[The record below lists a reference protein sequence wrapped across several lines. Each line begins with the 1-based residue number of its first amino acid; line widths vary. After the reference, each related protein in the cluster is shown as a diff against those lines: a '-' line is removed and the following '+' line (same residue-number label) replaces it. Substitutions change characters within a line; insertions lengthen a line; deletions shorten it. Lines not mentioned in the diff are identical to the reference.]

1 MSDTRVSRRRSV
13 RTLGRFSRGASARRV
28 ERGVRSCDPGGQ
40 VASRVPRGR
49 ASSRRREGT
58 EGPQGERKIFAR
70 VPELGSLALGLSRAP
85 MARARSRRA
94 RHRRAHAVQTTR
106 TRDLRGQRCP
116 TEASRAVAP
125 KRARSST
132 SSGAPG
138 RAREGAREGGKHRK
152 AGNLPGTRRLG
163 NAAHL
168 PQKNP
173 KLASSRQSRSR
184 QATPLPSR
192 PYAAVST
199 QARDPS
205 PSPLRALLGVT
216 EGHRRSGASFGEREM
231 PFGVLVF
238 LSLNTHTQLSMRFEG
253 SSCPRPSPSECFSF
267 LQVYASEPMNLRRF
281 FRVATSLKKIYS
293 IADFP
298 FRQSSQ

>member
-85 MARARSRRA
+85 IARARSRRA

-106 TRDLRGQRCP
+106 TRDLRGHRCP
-116 TEASRAVAP
+116 REASRAVAP

-152 AGNLPGTRRLG
+152 AGNLPGTHR
-163 NAAHL
+163 
-168 PQKNP
+168 
-173 KLASSRQSRSR
+173 
-184 QATPLPSR
+184 
-192 PYAAVST
+192 
-199 QARDPS
+199 ARKRGAPS
-205 PSPLRALLGVT
+205 PREPQTGLLEAVPQPSGYPLT
-216 EGHRRSGASFGEREM
+216 
-231 PFGVLVF
+231 
-238 LSLNTHTQLSMRFEG
+238 
-253 SSCPRPSPSECFSF
+253 
-267 LQVYASEPMNLRRF
+267 
-281 FRVATSLKKIYS
+281 VATLRGGFY
-293 IADFP
+293 P
-298 FRQSSQ
+298 G